1 MLTTLVFENKAIH
14 VYPQETLLDALRR
27 NGFDIA
33 AGCGG
38 KNRCGSC
45 RIRLLS
51 GNFICNGKMLSVSE
65 DSPVE
70 MNSCALKMLSNGKA
84 EYPQKKTTEY
94 FSEIRQDFSI
104 EIPAD
109 FPVSLVFDLG
119 TTNIEAALIEN
130 GRISHSTLLNQQT
143 LFGDNVI
150 ERIAFAADS
159 AHRETLRRALI
170 TETCLPLIKKL
181 TNHPDKI
188 QQVFVSGN
196 TAMTHFFFNED
207 PSLLGQAPFQPEK
220 LSFKGTA
227 QSTGLDILLPETP
240 VTAIPCLGGF
250 IGGDIT
256 AGLLQCGISSRNNC
270 HLFMDIG
277 TNCEMFLNVNGKYY
291 ALSAAA
297 GPAFERGHSRADDSA
312 AVRHISFEQN
322 QWKMIPELERF
333 SGFCGTALV
342 DLLAEGRRNGFLDPF
357 AKWQK
362 TPDLPEVLYCS
373 NAVLSE
379 IVSAKAAIQS
389 GLKVLFKYAGISKK
403 DIDTVYLAGNFSTH
417 LNIPNAVSVGLLPD
431 LPEEKFIRA
440 GNAALAGTI
449 TCALAPERLSEIEM
463 IQKKTTLINPA
474 EDPDYM
480 RLFTLSMN
488 I

>member
-14 VYPQETLLDALRR
+14 VYPHETLLDALRR

-33 AGCGG
+33 AECGK

-51 GNFICNGKMLSVSE
+51 GNFICNGKMLSVTE

-84 EYPQKKTTEY
+84 EYPQKKTTES

-119 TTNIEAALIEN
+119 TTNVEAALIEK
-130 GRISHSTLLNQQT
+130 GRISRSTLLNQQT

-188 QQVFVSGN
+188 RQVFVSGN
-196 TAMTHFFFNED
+196 TAMTHFFFNAD
-207 PSLLGQAPFQPEK
+207 ITCLGEAPFQPEK

-256 AGLLQCGISSRNNC
+256 AG
-270 HLFMDIG
+270 
-277 TNCEMFLNVNGKYY
+277 
-291 ALSAAA
+291 
-297 GPAFERGHSRADDSA
+297 
-312 AVRHISFEQN
+312 
-322 QWKMIPELERF
+322 
-333 SGFCGTALV
+333 
-342 DLLAEGRRNGFLDPF
+342 
-357 AKWQK
+357 
-362 TPDLPEVLYCS
+362 
-373 NAVLSE
+373 
-379 IVSAKAAIQS
+379 
-389 GLKVLFKYAGISKK
+389 
-403 DIDTVYLAGNFSTH
+403 
-417 LNIPNAVSVGLLPD
+417 
-431 LPEEKFIRA
+431 
-440 GNAALAGTI
+440 
-449 TCALAPERLSEIEM
+449 
-463 IQKKTTLINPA
+463 
-474 EDPDYM
+474 
-480 RLFTLSMN
+480 
-488 I
+488 

>member
-1 MLTTLVFENKAIH
+1 MLTTLIFENKAIH
-14 VYPQETLLDALRR
+14 VYPHETLLDALKR
-27 NGFDIA
+27 NGFEIA
-33 AGCGG
+33 AGCGK

-51 GNFICNGKMLSVSE
+51 GNYICNGKILSVSE

-84 EYPQKKTTEY
+84 EYPQKKTTES

-119 TTNIEAALIEN
+119 TTNVEAALIEN
-130 GRISHSTLLNQQT
+130 GRISRSTLLNQQT

-207 PSLLGQAPFQPEK
+207 SSLLGQAPFQPEK

-256 AGLLQCGISSRNNC
+256 AGLLHTGFYGKNNC
-270 HLFMDIG
+270 NLFMDIG
-277 TNCEMFLNVNGKYY
+277 TNCEMFLNVNGRCY

-297 GPAFERGHSRADDSA
+297 GPAFERGNLRSNDSG
-312 AVRHISFEQN
+312 AVRHISFKEN
-322 QWKMIPELERF
+322 KWKTIPELEEF
-333 SGFCGTALV
+333 SGLCGTALV
-342 DLLAEGRRNGFLDPF
+342 DLLAEGRRHGFLDSF

-362 TPDLPEVLYCS
+362 KPDLPDVLYCS

-379 IVSAKAAIQS
+379 LVAAKAAIASSLQ
-389 GLKVLFKYAGISKK
+389 VLFKFAKISEQN
-403 DIDTVYLAGNFSTH
+403 IDSVYLAGNFAEH
-417 LNIPNAVSVGLLPD
+417 LNIPNAVLIGLLPD
-431 LPEEKFIRA
+431 LPEEKFIRC
-440 GNAALAGTI
+440 GNAALMGTI
-449 TCALAPERLSEIEM
+449 TCAMTPERISETEN
-463 IQKKTTLINPA
+463 IQKNTILINPA
-474 EDPDYM
+474 EEPDYM
-480 RLFTLSMN
+480 RLFTISMN

>member
-14 VYPQETLLDALRR
+14 VYPHETLLDALRR

-33 AGCGG
+33 AECGK

-51 GNFICNGKMLSVSE
+51 GNYICNGKILSVSE

-84 EYPQKKTTEY
+84 EYPKKKTTES
-94 FSEIRQDFSI
+94 FSEIRQDFSF

-119 TTNIEAALIEN
+119 TTNVEAALIEN
-130 GRISHSTLLNQQT
+130 GRISRSTLLNQQT

-159 AHRETLRRALI
+159 ANRKMLNQALI
-170 TETCLPLIKKL
+170 EETCLPLIREL
-181 TNHPDKI
+181 TSCPEKI
-188 QQVFVSGN
+188 NQVIVSGN

-207 PSLLGQAPFQPEK
+207 SSLLGQTPFQPEK
-220 LSFKGTA
+220 LSFRGTA
-227 QSTGLDILLPETP
+227 RSTGLTDLLPETP

-256 AGLLQCGISSRNNC
+256 AGLLDTGFSEKKDNC
-270 HLFMDIG
+270 LYMDIG

-297 GPAFERGHSRADDSA
+297 GPAFERGNQRANDLSA
-312 AVRHISFEQN
+312 IRHMSFEQN
-322 QWKMIPELERF
+322 QWRTIPEAQQ
-333 SGFCGTALV
+333 SNGFCGTALV
-342 DLLAEGRRNGFLDPF
+342 DLLAEGRRHGFLDSF
-357 AKWQK
+357 AKWLK
-362 TPDLPEVLYCS
+362 TPELPDIQRCS

-379 IVSAKAAIQS
+379 LVAAKAAIQS
-389 GLKVLFKYAGISKK
+389 GLQVLLKHSGINEK
-403 DIDTVYLAGNFSTH
+403 DINTVYLAGNFAEN
-417 LNIPNAVSVGLLPD
+417 LNISNAVLIGLLPD
-431 LPEEKFIRA
+431 LPEEKFVRL

-449 TCALAPERLSEIEM
+449 SCAVCGKWISETEH
-463 IQKKTTLINPA
+463 IQKNTVLINPA
-474 EDPDYM
+474 EEPDYM
-480 RLFTLSMN
+480 RLFTMAMN

>member
-14 VYPQETLLDALRR
+14 VYPHETLLDALKR

-33 AGCGG
+33 AECGK

-51 GNFICNGKMLSVSE
+51 GNYICNGKMLSVTE

-84 EYPQKKTTEY
+84 EYPRKKTTES

-119 TTNIEAALIEN
+119 TTNVEAALIEN
-130 GRISHSTLLNQQT
+130 GRISRSTLLNQQT

-170 TETCLPLIKKL
+170 KETCLPLIKKL

-256 AGLLQCGISSRNNC
+256 AGLLHTGFCDKNSCN
-270 HLFMDIG
+270 LFMDIG

-297 GPAFERGHSRADDSA
+297 GPAFERGNQRADDSGT
-312 AVRHISFEQN
+312 VRHISFEEN
-322 QWKMIPELERF
+322 QWKTVPELEQVN
-333 SGFCGTALV
+333 GFCGTALV
-342 DLLAEGRRNGFLDPF
+342 DLLAEGKRHSFLDSF

-362 TPDLPEVLYCS
+362 TPVMPEIQRCS

-379 IVSAKAAIQS
+379 LVSAKAAIQS
-389 GLKVLFKYAGISKK
+389 GLKVLFNYAGITEH
-403 DIDTVYLAGNFSTH
+403 DIDKVYLAGNFAAH
-417 LNIPNAVSVGLLPD
+417 LDIPNAVLIGLLPD
-431 LPEEKFIRA
+431 LCEEKFIRC

-449 TCALAPERLSEIEM
+449 LCAISPERISETEM
-463 IQKKTTLINPA
+463 IRKKTTLINPA
-474 EDPDYM
+474 EEPDYM
-480 RLFTLSMN
+480 RLFTISMN